1 MIHTS
6 KYITCISL
14 LGFMA
19 LTGCSEDEELNLTSY
34 PDNSSS
40 IVITDVEEKA
50 SQVIL
55 KAKYDENGQLQ
66 LNGEIPQMYSFRLH
80 TPSIEEANVQFES
93 FTNNMP
99 AELLT
104 LDKQVAR
111 IPVGYTDAELT
122 ATFDKAK
129 WLEIATPE
137 RTAQVYE
144 MGVKASVEGYKM
156 DNAASMAKVIIRK
169 EAYLATC
176 YISNQET
183 NYTFAF
189 NYSQITDDTKVKI
202 ENITIE
208 LDRPAEKDI
217 TVNVKTE
224 GISAQFLE
232 DITINGGE
240 PVIIQKGSKSVTFDW
255 ELGPDFMKEKGE
267 VAEIFDLTLLVEID
281 TEDET
286 VKLDNTRDKMTAK
299 INKMVKNLEQPAEPI
314 PGDWTKLNKAGWTI
328 EDIDSDIYRSSYP
341 SNITLR
347 GQNALVDNNEY
358 LNAIEV
364 FVAAKRWVPRSNV
377 LFTVNMQKEQTLFGI
392 RIKYN
397 GQNPDNYYK
406 KATIS
411 ISNNKTTWT
420 KAGTIENVVM
430 KNGAADFTF
439 LAPVQAQYVKIELDE
454 PRKEASNINLTE
466 VTMFNK

>member
-80 TPSIEEANVQFES
+80 TPSIEEANVQFET
-93 FTNNMP
+93 FTTNMP

-104 LDKQVAR
+104 LDKQTAK
-111 IPVGYTDAELT
+111 IPVGYTDANLT
-122 ATFDKAK
+122 ATFDKEK
-129 WLEIATPE
+129 WLELATPE
-137 RTAQVYE
+137 RSAQVYE
-144 MGVKASVEGYKM
+144 MGVKASIHGYKM
-156 DNAASMAKVIIRK
+156 NNAASMAKVIIRK

-176 YISNQET
+176 YLANEET

-202 ENITIE
+202 ENITVE

-232 DITINGGE
+232 DIVINGGE
-240 PVIIQKGSKSVTFDW
+240 PVIIPKGSKSVTFDW
-255 ELGPDFMKEKGE
+255 ELGPEFMKDKGE
-267 VAEIFDLTLLVEID
+267 VAEIFDLTLLVEIE

-286 VKLDNTRDKMTAK
+286 VVLDNTRNKLTAK
-299 INKMVKNLEQPAEPI
+299 INKMVKNLEQPSEPI
-314 PGDWTKLNKAGWTI
+314 PGDWTKLNKSGWTI

-341 SNITLR
+341 SNITVR

-358 LNAIEV
+358 WNAIEIY
-364 FVAAKRWVPRSNV
+364 VAAPKFVPRSNV
-377 LFTVNMQKEQTLFGI
+377 LFIVNMQKEQTLSGI

-397 GQNPDNYYK
+397 GQDPDNFYK
-406 KATIS
+406 EATIS
-411 ISNNKTTWT
+411 ISNNKSTWT
-420 KAGTIENVVM
+420 KAGTIKDVEI

-439 LAPVQAQYVKIELDE
+439 LAPVQAQYIKIELDD
-454 PRKEASNINLTE
+454 PKKTGNINLTE